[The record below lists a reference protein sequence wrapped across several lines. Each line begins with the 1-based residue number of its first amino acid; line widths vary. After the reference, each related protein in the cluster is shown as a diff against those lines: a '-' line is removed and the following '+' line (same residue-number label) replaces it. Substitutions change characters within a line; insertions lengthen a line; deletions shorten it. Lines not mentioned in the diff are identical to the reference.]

1 MFKSHFIPIVYFISA
16 LVFAALAWFEQSEG
30 LDIVF
35 NGVYVVVP
43 KSVLWLVLGG
53 LFAFFSIIALCFEL
67 FRKPM
72 NKYLFATHFLLTI
85 IGLVIIY
92 RSTKQ
97 QEIPPVATIDYSVI
111 DDIQNQDQPE
121 EAIDWIT
128 YAVYMIAGAQI
139 IFVLNII
146 ISMIKSKRK
155 SLRNPD

>member
-1 MFKSHFIPIVYFISA
+1 MRKSHIIPICYFVTA
-16 LVFAALAWFEQSEG
+16 LIFGGFAWLEQTEG

-35 NGVYVVVP
+35 NETYVVVP

-53 LFAFFSIIALCFEL
+53 LFVFFALIALTFEL
-67 FRKPM
+67 YRKPM

-85 IGLVIIY
+85 VSLVILY
-92 RSTKQ
+92 HSTQQ
-97 QEIPPVATIDYSVI
+97 QEMPPVATADYSVI

-128 YAVYMIAGAQI
+128 YAFYMIAGAQI

-146 ISMIKSKRK
+146 ASTIKSKRE
-155 SLRNPD
+155 SLQNPD